1 MEEWGS
7 AKNTLR
13 TSTPLHSPT
22 PPLPH
27 PPAPK
32 EVVLPRKLTAIIPSV
47 ATVASLVFGVLAIML
62 LAEGSFLLAA
72 ILILLGAI
80 LDVLDGHLA
89 VRLNAIS
96 DIGKELDSLADVV
109 TFGVAPTML
118 VYHLLLS
125 VGVNQYLAIF
135 SSLTFVVAGAYRLAR
150 FNVRSA
156 GRMGYFQ
163 GLPIPM
169 AAGLL
174 IAGSFWRHWAL
185 NAWWTTAVILVS
197 YLLVSPFPYPKSTR
211 IFSLPPVFFGVLL
224 ALAIICWLVA
234 GWRAVPFSFFLLY
247 ALTGP
252 LHFSFNKA
260 RSN

>member
-1 MEEWGS
+1 M
-7 AKNTLR
+7 
-13 TSTPLHSPT
+13 
-22 PPLPH
+22 
-27 PPAPK
+27 
-32 EVVLPRKLTAIIPSV
+32 PRQLTVIIPSA
-47 ATVASLVFGVLAIML
+47 ATVTSLVFGVLAIML
-62 LAEGSFLLAA
+62 LVDGDFLLAA

-89 VRLNAIS
+89 VRLDAVS

-150 FNVRSA
+150 FNVRASD
-156 GRMGYFQ
+156 RMGYFQ

-169 AAGLL
+169 AAALL
-174 IAGSFWRHWAL
+174 IVGSFWQHWAL
-185 NAWWTTAVILVS
+185 NAWWTTAVVSVS

-211 IFSLPPVFFGVLL
+211 VFSLPPAFFGGLL
-224 ALAIICWLVA
+224 ALAVICWLVA

-252 LHFSFNKA
+252 LYFALKKVKP
-260 RSN
+260 

>member
-1 MEEWGS
+1 MPG
-7 AKNTLR
+7 
-13 TSTPLHSPT
+13 
-22 PPLPH
+22 
-27 PPAPK
+27 
-32 EVVLPRKLTAIIPSV
+32 KLTSIIPSA
-47 ATVASLVFGVLAIML
+47 ATVTSLVFGVLAIML
-62 LAEGSFLLAA
+62 LADGDFLLAA

-89 VRLNAIS
+89 VRLNAVS
-96 DIGKELDSLADVV
+96 AIGKELDSLADVV

-125 VGVNQYLAIF
+125 VGVNQYLATF
-135 SSLTFVVAGAYRLAR
+135 SSLTFVIAGAYRLAR
-150 FNVRSA
+150 FNVHSA

-174 IAGSFWRHWAL
+174 ITGSFWRHWAL
-185 NAWWTTAVILVS
+185 NAWWTIAVVSVS
-197 YLLVSPFPYPKSTR
+197 YLLISPFAYPKSAR
-211 IFSLPPVFFGVLL
+211 VFSLPPMFFGILL
-224 ALAIICWLVA
+224 ALTPVPWLVA

-252 LHFSFNKA
+252 LLFGFGKVRRN
-260 RSN
+260 